1 MQRIA
6 GGMTHG
12 VLSMDSFAFGL
23 SAADAGAVPDRPFA
37 EVRKDLSDLKSAGST
52 PAPGT
57 GLDLGVATGIGS
69 VPQFAAPPVAPPAP
83 PMEVS
88 DLVPASGAHF
98 LRAPVGWDGD
108 FHQAPRRQ
116 YIVVLQGR
124 IEARATDG
132 TRFEI
137 GPGDVVLLEDTWGVG
152 HASRVVGD
160 EDWLALV
167 VVLD

>member
-1 MQRIA
+1 METHIWRIWADGA
-6 GGMTHG
+6 GESHIEQ
-12 VLSMDSFAFGL
+12 LSRAL
-23 SAADAGAVPDRPFA
+23 RPVDF
-37 EVRKDLSDLKSAGST
+37 
-52 PAPGT
+52 
-57 GLDLGVATGIGS
+57 
-69 VPQFAAPPVAPPAP
+69 APPAP

-132 TRFEI
+132 TGFEI